1 MLEFDPDLEEV
12 GDPDLEVV
20 GDRPLADSLGD
31 TSRELLL
38 LQMISWMLMVTGNSR
53 SSQTCMCC
61 EIRSMATVFSAPRGT
76 ITSAYFFVGKQNS
89 SKAGFTRVVYWG
101 GGMTI

>member
-12 GDPDLEVV
+12 GDPDLEVEEV

-38 LQMISWMLMVTGNSR
+38 LQMISWMLMVTAR
-53 SSQTCMCC
+53 
-61 EIRSMATVFSAPRGT
+61 
-76 ITSAYFFVGKQNS
+76 KL
-89 SKAGFTRVVYWG
+89 
-101 GGMTI
+101 

>member
-12 GDPDLEVV
+12 GDPDLEVG

-38 LQMISWMLMVTGNSR
+38 LQMISWMLMVTAR
-53 SSQTCMCC
+53 
-61 EIRSMATVFSAPRGT
+61 
-76 ITSAYFFVGKQNS
+76 KL
-89 SKAGFTRVVYWG
+89 
-101 GGMTI
+101 

>member
-12 GDPDLEVV
+12 GDPDLEEV

-38 LQMISWMLMVTGNSR
+38 LQMISWMLMVTAR
-53 SSQTCMCC
+53 
-61 EIRSMATVFSAPRGT
+61 
-76 ITSAYFFVGKQNS
+76 KL
-89 SKAGFTRVVYWG
+89 
-101 GGMTI
+101 